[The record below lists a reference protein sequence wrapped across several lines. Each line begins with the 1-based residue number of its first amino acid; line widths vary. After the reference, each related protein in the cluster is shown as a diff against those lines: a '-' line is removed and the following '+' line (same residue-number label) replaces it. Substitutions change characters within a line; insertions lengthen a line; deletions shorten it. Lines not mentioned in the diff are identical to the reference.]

1 MVSIRSPIPT
11 TRSEFNARV
20 LCLTARNE
28 ELEDQL
34 FHAEESCQDYHIRL
48 QSQHDLASNL
58 MDAIH
63 AMTKPE
69 SDNND
74 SSDGCNTHIPEEL
87 CLLLTK
93 NAQRIAELSQEV
105 EHMKLLLLNKIQDGN
120 GQNNDFYYENGDGKF
135 DDVDMC
141 DNGNDNLSV
150 STTSTSSFSISDRS
164 KENVDLKEEID
175 RVNYK
180 CESLK
185 RSMKALKRN
194 NGKREIRAM
203 KSLKNMKT
211 KVDTLEEERRRRVE
225 MQFSAEERA
234 DKMQIEL
241 DQLKQKTN
249 EGTQSERLTE
259 TASDETNS
267 STSKGVDRC
276 RNLVILRNKQD
287 QDFFPSSLVALKENS
302 ELSEVNE
309 YEHVPHINANILRDS
324 WLTQG
329 SMELPAL

>member
-1 MVSIRSPIPT
+1 MVSIRSSIPT
-11 TRSEFNARV
+11 TRSEYNAR
-20 LCLTARNE
+20 LLFLTARNE
-28 ELEDQL
+28 ELEERL
-34 FHAEESCQDYHIRL
+34 LHAEESCQDYHIRL

-63 AMTKPE
+63 AMTKTE

-74 SSDGCNTHIPEEL
+74 SSDGSNTHFPEEL

-93 NAQRIAELSQEV
+93 NAQRVAELSHEV
-105 EHMKLLLLNKIQDGN
+105 EHMKQLMLNKMQVDN
-120 GQNNDFYYENGDGKF
+120 SQNSDFYYENGDGEF
-135 DDVDMC
+135 DDIDVC
-141 DNGNDNLSV
+141 YTGKDNLSV
-150 STTSTSSFSISDRS
+150 STTSTSSCSISDRS
-164 KENVDLKEEID
+164 KENIDLKEEID

-180 CESLK
+180 CESLE

-194 NGKREIRAM
+194 NSQREMRAM
-203 KSLKNMKT
+203 KSLKHMKR
-211 KVDTLEEERRRRVE
+211 KVDTLEAERRRRVA

-259 TASDETNS
+259 IASDETNS
-267 STSKGVDRC
+267 STSKGVDHC

-287 QDFFPSSLVALKENS
+287 QDFFPLPLVALKENS
-302 ELSEVNE
+302 ELSEVSE
-309 YEHVPHINANILRDS
+309 YEYVPRMDANELRDS

>member
-11 TRSEFNARV
+11 TRSEFNAR
-20 LCLTARNE
+20 LLFLTARNE
-28 ELEDQL
+28 ELEERL
-34 FHAEESCQDYHIRL
+34 LHAEESCQDYHIRL

-74 SSDGCNTHIPEEL
+74 SSDGCNTNIPEEL

>member
-11 TRSEFNARV
+11 TRSEYNAR
-20 LCLTARNE
+20 LLFLTARNE
-28 ELEDQL
+28 ELEERL
-34 FHAEESCQDYHIRL
+34 LHAEESCQDYHIRL

-63 AMTKPE
+63 AMTKTE

-74 SSDGCNTHIPEEL
+74 SSDGSNTHFPEEL

-93 NAQRIAELSQEV
+93 NAQRVAELSHEV
-105 EHMKLLLLNKIQDGN
+105 EHMKQLMLNKMQVDN
-120 GQNNDFYYENGDGKF
+120 SQNSDFYYENGDGEF
-135 DDVDMC
+135 DDIDVC
-141 DNGNDNLSV
+141 YTGKDNLSV
-150 STTSTSSFSISDRS
+150 STTSTSSCSISDRS
-164 KENVDLKEEID
+164 KENIDLKEEID

-180 CESLK
+180 CESLE

-194 NGKREIRAM
+194 NSQREMRAM
-203 KSLKNMKT
+203 KSLKHMKR
-211 KVDTLEEERRRRVE
+211 KVDTLEAERRRRVA

-259 TASDETNS
+259 IASDETNS
-267 STSKGVDRC
+267 STSKGVDHC

-287 QDFFPSSLVALKENS
+287 QDFFSLASSSLERKQR
-302 ELSEVNE
+302 
-309 YEHVPHINANILRDS
+309 IK
-324 WLTQG
+324 
-329 SMELPAL
+329 